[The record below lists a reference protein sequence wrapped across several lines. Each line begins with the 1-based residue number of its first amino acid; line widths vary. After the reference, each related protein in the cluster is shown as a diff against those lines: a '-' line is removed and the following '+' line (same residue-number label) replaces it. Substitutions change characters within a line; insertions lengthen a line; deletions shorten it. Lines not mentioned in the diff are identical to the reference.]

1 MIPMKK
7 YFLSL
12 IIAIAIFSCKN
23 TPEGMTEG
31 KGGRLYGGYF
41 TTNETENYQTLYPYS
56 ITDVVSSHVAAQV
69 YEGLVKFDTKDLSII
84 PSLAEKWEMDESGKV
99 YTFHIKKEVFF
110 HDNECFPEGKGRE
123 VKASDFEYSF
133 KKLCTASPDN
143 FNFSN
148 TFKDKVLGANE
159 FYDATQDGKNPDNIP
174 GIKVIDDYTIQIT
187 LTEPSSTFLYALA
200 NPGAYV
206 VPKEAVEQYGTM
218 IRTGTGPFL
227 FNSQS
232 DNSNRVVLVKNQNYH
247 GVDTLGNKLPFLD
260 SVIINFLPTKAEE
273 LNQFKEGKIDMIVGL
288 PSESIKE
295 MVETNVTD
303 FEGKNPKYILD
314 RGPEMITQ
322 YYEFNLTKQPFDDV
336 KVRQAFNYAI
346 DRKKIIDAVLKGEA
360 YGPAENGICPPS
372 FKGYDISKITGYN
385 FDPEK
390 AKKLLAEAGFKDGKG
405 FPTVKVELN
414 SGGSKHTNVVVEIQK
429 QLNEVLGVYLDF
441 DVVSQGQ
448 KLDDAKYARSDI
460 FRSAWV
466 ADFPNPENFLWTLY
480 GGTVPAS
487 LEAPSFPNSP
497 RYKNAA
503 YDSLYEAGKRAKS
516 IEESYENFMKAEQIM
531 VNDAP
536 IMTLWYDE
544 TYRLLQSRVK
554 NYYSNPMRY
563 RDYSQV
569 YIIPQAKEEK
579 AK

>member
-1 MIPMKK
+1 M
-7 YFLSL
+7 
-12 IIAIAIFSCKN
+12 
-23 TPEGMTEG
+23 
-31 KGGRLYGGYF
+31 
-41 TTNETENYQTLYPYS
+41 
-56 ITDVVSSHVAAQV
+56 
-69 YEGLVKFDTKDLSII
+69 
-84 PSLAEKWEMDESGKV
+84 
-99 YTFHIKKEVFF
+99 
-110 HDNECFPEGKGRE
+110 
-123 VKASDFEYSF
+123 
-133 KKLCTASPDN
+133 
-143 FNFSN
+143 
-148 TFKDKVLGANE
+148 LGANE
-159 FYDATQDGKNPDNIP
+159 YYDATQMKKSPGNLP
-174 GIKVIDDYTIQIT
+174 GIKVLDDYTIQIT
-187 LTEPSSTFLYALA
+187 LNEPSSTFLYSLA

-227 FNSQS
+227 FTSQP
-232 DNSNRVVLVKNQNYH
+232 DNSTKVVLVKNPNYH
-247 GVDTLGNKLPFLD
+247 GTDTLGNNLPFLD
-260 SVIINFLPTKAEE
+260 SVIISFLPTKAEE
-273 LNQFKEGKIDMIVGL
+273 LSQFKDGNIDMIVGL

-295 MVETNVTD
+295 MVETNVAD
-303 FEGKNPKYILD
+303 FQGKNPKYILE

-322 YYEFNLTKQPFDDV
+322 YYEFNLTRKPFDDV
-336 KVRQAFNYAI
+336 KVRQAFCYAI
-346 DRKKIIDAVLKGEA
+346 NRQKIIDVVLKGEA

-372 FKGYDISKITGYN
+372 FKGYDITKVTGYGY
-385 FDPEK
+385 DPEK

-414 SGGSKHTNVVVEIQK
+414 SGGSKNTNVVVEIQK
-429 QLNEVLGVYLDF
+429 QLSEVLGVYLDF

-480 GGTVPAS
+480 GATVPAS

-503 YDSLYEAGKRAKS
+503 YDSLYEAGKKAKS
-516 IEESYENFMKAEQIM
+516 IEESYESFMKAEQIM

-544 TYRLLQSRVK
+544 TYRLLKSRIK

-569 YIIPQAKEEK
+569 FIIPEQPKEEK